1 MTKQKAIEIIAKAR
15 STITMTIVVTQE
27 VDEALD
33 ILMGIKEAEEEQ

>member
-1 MTKQKAIEIIAKAR
+1 MTKQEAIEIIAKSR
-15 STITMTIVVTQE
+15 STITMTIIVTQE